1 MSAADKIAEAKAALE
16 ELANMPLGISL
27 ADWSRLSS
35 PILEAL
41 REQAQ
46 TDLADAQ
53 AQEIAR
59 LREALGYVTSDL
71 FYQIEAKHG
80 PKAASGYPSISNARA
95 ALADAQAQEIARLKA
110 TVTVDVKPLEWRDLT
125 YGMRPHWTANHPFG
139 SIDIRQEDEDLEWRW
154 VVRPFIGGR
163 SNWPTLEEAK
173 ADAEADYRA
182 RVRAALGDAP

>member
-1 MSAADKIAEAKAALE
+1 MTVADKIAEAKAALE

-41 REQAQ
+41 IAAP
-46 TDLADAQ
+46 DADAQ

-59 LREALGYVTSDL
+59 LRA
-71 FYQIEAKHG
+71 G
-80 PKAASGYPSISNARA
+80 PY
-95 ALADAQAQEIARLKA
+95 
-110 TVTVDVKPLEWRDLT
+110 VKPLEWRDLT
-125 YGMRPHWTANHPFG
+125 YGMQPHWTANHSFG
-139 SIDIRQEDEDLEWRW
+139 SIDIRQEGEDLEWRW

-182 RVRAALGDAP
+182 RVRAALGAAP